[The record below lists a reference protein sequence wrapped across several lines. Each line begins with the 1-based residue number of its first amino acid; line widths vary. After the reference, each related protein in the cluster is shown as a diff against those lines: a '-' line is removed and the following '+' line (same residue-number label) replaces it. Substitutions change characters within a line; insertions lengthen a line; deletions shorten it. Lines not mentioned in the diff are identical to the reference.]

1 MEILTGFTSTLGR
14 LAGGFGTALQPFNL
28 LLLTIG
34 CFLGLIIGVLP
45 GLGGTSG
52 VAILLPITVFIANT
66 GPGGATSAVIFL
78 AGIYWGALF
87 GGVIT
92 SILFNIPGEPWSV
105 VLLFDGFPLAKRRG
119 KPGLALTSSFLSSFV
134 GAFIATVL
142 FTLFAKEIADRALYF
157 GPPELF
163 AVFVLSFAT
172 LVGLGAE
179 SPLKALA
186 MLAFGLLLAT
196 VGFDTITGQQ
206 RLIPFVGVENEGLR
220 SLQINLLAGIGF
232 VPVTIGLFGIGE
244 ILASAG
250 EQGIGYVEK
259 ISARLGFNDLLE
271 ALVALRSR
279 LWLVC
284 SNAVIGFLFG
294 VLPGHGATAASF
306 LGYGL
311 ARQYA
316 KNKEDFGKG
325 EISGIMG
332 PQATA
337 DAAGVASLVPMVT
350 LGVPGS
356 PTSAVI
362 MAGLFVWGLQP
373 GPLLFTEHSDFVWG
387 LIASIYLGHLL
398 TFILCLL
405 AVPLLASIM
414 RVPYAIITPF
424 IVVISIIGSYSLNN
438 SMLDVA
444 FTVIFGLVGYWLRK
458 MKYPLAPLVVALV
471 LGDST
476 ERELRKTLIAG
487 AGNMGFFFSSSL
499 ATLLNVLAVVILLL
513 PLVRLLVARMRGTT
527 PRPAHTAD

>member
-1 MEILTGFTSTLGR
+1 MEVLGN
-14 LAGGFGTALQPFNL
+14 LFGGFATALQPVNIAFL
-28 LLLTIG
+28 FIG
-34 CFLGLIIGVLP
+34 VTLGLVIGVLP

-52 VAILLPITVFIANT
+52 VAILLPISVVIAR
-66 GPGGATSAVIFL
+66 GDIAGANATTAVILL

-119 KPGLALTSSFLSSFV
+119 KPGLALTSSFLASFV
-134 GAFIATVL
+134 GAFIATLL
-142 FTLFAKEIADRALYF
+142 FTFFAQFVAEKALSF
-157 GPPELF
+157 GPAELF

-179 SPLKALA
+179 SPFKALA
-186 MLAFGLLLAT
+186 MLATGLLLAA
-196 VGFDTITGQQ
+196 VGFDTISGSQ
-206 RLIPFVGVENEGLR
+206 RLIPLVGVENDALR
-220 SLQINLLAGIGF
+220 SFQINLLS
-232 VPVTIGLFGIGE
+232 GIGE
-244 ILASAG
+244 ILASAE
-250 EQGIGYVEK
+250 EQGIGYMEK
-259 ISARLGFNDLLE
+259 ISARLGFSDLLE
-271 ALVALRSR
+271 ALAALRQRIR
-279 LWLVC
+279 LVV
-284 SNAVIGFLFG
+284 SNSIIGFLFG

-316 KNKEDFGKG
+316 KNKQDFGKG

-373 GPLLFTEHSDFVWG
+373 GPLLFTEHKDFVWG

-398 TFILCLL
+398 TFVICLL
-405 AVPLLASIM
+405 AVPLLAMIM

-424 IVVISIIGSYSLNN
+424 IVVISVIGSYSLNN
-438 SMLDVA
+438 SMLDV
-444 FTVIFGLVGYWLRK
+444 TWTILFGLVGYWLRK
-458 MKYPLAPLVVALV
+458 MHYPLAPLVVALV

-476 ERELRKTLIAG
+476 ERELRKSLIAG
-487 AGNMGFFFSSSL
+487 SGNLGFFFSTPLASL
-499 ATLLNVLAVVILLL
+499 LMFLAVVVILI
-513 PLVRLLVARMRGTT
+513 PIVRVVIARVRRTPVPVA
-527 PRPAHTAD
+527 PDAD

>member
-1 MEILTGFTSTLGR
+1 MLDVLGL
-14 LAGGFGTALQPFNL
+14 LAGGFATALQPINIAFL
-28 LLLTIG
+28 FVGVT
-34 CFLGLIIGVLP
+34 LGLVIGVLP

-52 VAILLPITVFIANT
+52 VAILLPISVVIAR
-66 GPGGATSAVIFL
+66 GDIAGADTTTAVILL

-105 VLLFDGFPLAKRRG
+105 VLLFDGFPLAKRKG
-119 KPGLALTSSFLSSFV
+119 KPGLALTSSFLASFV

-142 FTLFAKEIADRALYF
+142 FTLFA
-157 GPPELF
+157 
-163 AVFVLSFAT
+163 
-172 LVGLGAE
+172 
-179 SPLKALA
+179 
-186 MLAFGLLLAT
+186 
-196 VGFDTITGQQ
+196 
-206 RLIPFVGVENEGLR
+206 
-220 SLQINLLAGIGF
+220 
-232 VPVTIGLFGIGE
+232 IGE
-244 ILASAG
+244 ILASAE
-250 EQGIGYVEK
+250 EQGIGYMEK
-259 ISARLGFNDLLE
+259 ISAKLGFKDLVE
-271 ALVALRSR
+271 ALGALRKR
-279 LWLVC
+279 WFLVV
-284 SNAVIGFLFG
+284 SNSFIGFLFG

-373 GPLLFTEHSDFVWG
+373 GPLLFTEHSTFVWG
-387 LIASIYLGHLL
+387 LIASIYLGHFL

-487 AGNMGFFFSSSL
+487 AGNPAVFFSSPLSS
-499 ATLLNVLAVVILLL
+499 VIMILAVVLLL
-513 PLVRLLVARMRGTT
+513 YPLAKTIRGRL
-527 PRPAHTAD
+527 RPAPASAAERKHAA

>member
-1 MEILTGFTSTLGR
+1 
-14 LAGGFGTALQPFNL
+14 
-28 LLLTIG
+28 
-34 CFLGLIIGVLP
+34 
-45 GLGGTSG
+45 
-52 VAILLPITVFIANT
+52 
-66 GPGGATSAVIFL
+66 
-78 AGIYWGALF
+78 
-87 GGVIT
+87 
-92 SILFNIPGEPWSV
+92 
-105 VLLFDGFPLAKRRG
+105 
-119 KPGLALTSSFLSSFV
+119 
-134 GAFIATVL
+134 
-142 FTLFAKEIADRALYF
+142 
-157 GPPELF
+157 
-163 AVFVLSFAT
+163 VLSFAT

-186 MLAFGLLLAT
+186 MLAFGLLLAA
-196 VGFDTITGQQ
+196 VGFDTITGSQ
-206 RLIPFVGVENEGLR
+206 RLIPFAGSEFEPLR
-220 SLQINLLAGIGF
+220 NIQINLLAGVGF

-244 ILASAG
+244 ILASAE
-250 EQGIGYVEK
+250 EQGIGYMEK
-259 ISARLGFNDLLE
+259 ISAKLGLKDLIE
-271 ALVALRSR
+271 ALAALRTR
-279 LWLVC
+279 WFLVV
-284 SNAVIGFLFG
+284 SNSLIGFLFG

-373 GPLLFTEHSDFVWG
+373 GPLLFTEHSGFVWG
-387 LIASIYLGHLL
+387 LIASIYLGHFL

-444 FTVIFGLVGYWLRK
+444 FTVLFGLVGYWLRK

-487 AGNMGFFFSSSL
+487 SGDPAFFFSSTLSTVVMIL
-499 ATLLNVLAVVILLL
+499 AAVVLLL
-513 PLVRLLVARMRGTT
+513 PLVGAVRGRLRRAGVAAT
-527 PRPAHTAD
+527 DSE

>member
-1 MEILTGFTSTLGR
+1 MEVFGS
-14 LAGGFGTALQPFNL
+14 LAGGFATALQPINLAFL
-28 LLLTIG
+28 LLG
-34 CFLGLIIGVLP
+34 VGLGLVIGVLP

-52 VAILLPITVFIANT
+52 VAILLPISVVVARGDI
-66 GPGGATSAVIFL
+66 GGANSTTAVIL
-78 AGIYWGALF
+78 LCGIYWGALF

-105 VLLFDGFPLAKRRG
+105 VLLFDGFPLAKKKG
-119 KPGLALTSSFLSSFV
+119 KPGLALTSSFVASFV
-134 GAFIATVL
+134 GAFIATLL
-142 FTLFAKEIADRALYF
+142 FTFFAQAIAERALAF

-163 AVFVLSFAT
+163 GVFVLSFAT
-172 LVGLGAE
+172 LIGLGAE
-179 SPLKALA
+179 SPLKSIA
-186 MLAFGLLLAT
+186 MLALGLLLAA
-196 VGFDTITGQQ
+196 VGFDTITGSQ
-206 RLIPFVGVENEGLR
+206 RLNFGSIE
-220 SLQINLLAGIGF
+220 LLAGIGF

-244 ILASAG
+244 ILASAE
-250 EQGIGYVEK
+250 EQGIGHMEK
-259 ISARLGFNDLLE
+259 ISARLGLKDLIDSLR
-271 ALVALRSR
+271 ALRQR
-279 LWLVC
+279 WWLVL
-284 SNAVIGFLFG
+284 SNSVIGFFFG

-332 PQATA
+332 PQCTA
-337 DAAGVASLVPMVT
+337 DAAGVASLVPMIT

-373 GPLLFTEHSDFVWG
+373 GPLLFIQHQDFVWG
-387 LIASIYLGHLL
+387 LIASIYVGHFI

-405 AVPLLASIM
+405 LVPVLAMIM

-438 SMLDVA
+438 SLLDVSI
-444 FTVIFGLVGYWLRK
+444 TIVFGLIGYWLRK

-476 ERELRKTLIAG
+476 ERELRKSLIAG
-487 AGNMGFFFSSSL
+487 AGNPGIFFSSPLSSIIMI
-499 ATLLNVLAVVILLL
+499 LAVVLLL
-513 PLVRLLVARMRGTT
+513 YPLIKTVRGRMR
-527 PRPAHTAD
+527 PAPASVTDREHAA